1 LTTEPELLGR
11 LPEQFFTGILQAAA
25 EARAQPGERFIDLG
39 RGNPDLPPPPEA
51 IEAVREAMLHTADP
65 TVHGYPPFQG
75 MPELREAIAARY
87 RADHGVTLDPDT
99 EVAVVPGTKTGIML
113 VTLACADRGDGVL
126 LPDPGYPDYH
136 SAVALAGARHVALP
150 LDGAAGWQ
158 PRFDGLRGALC
169 ALNWPSNPCAVL
181 AADGVMEQAV
191 AWAHETGTWLV
202 HDIAYGFL
210 GFERRVAS
218 ILEMPGA
225 REVATELWSPSKI
238 YGMAGW
244 RVGFLVGNAEVV
256 GRVRTLVDHMFAGVP
271 VAIQRGLLAAL
282 TGDQAHVAERRE
294 RYRARRDVLV
304 GALPGLRRPEGS
316 FYAWWELP
324 DGLTPEE
331 IIRRARV
338 GVAPGIGFG
347 SRGAGHVRLS
357 LAVPDEDAAEGAA
370 RLGALVS

>member
-1 LTTEPELLGR
+1 MTDLFER
-11 LPEQFFTGILQAAA
+11 LPQQFFAGILQAAA

-65 TVHGYPPFQG
+65 SVHGYPPFQG
-75 MPELREAIAARY
+75 LPALREAIAAHYLRE
-87 RADHGVTLDPDT
+87 HGVTLDPER

-113 VTLACADRGDGVL
+113 VTMACAGPGDVVL

-136 SAVALAGARHVALP
+136 SGVALAGARTEPLP
-150 LDGAAGWQ
+150 MEESAGWQ
-158 PRFDGLRGALC
+158 PGFDGLRGALA
-169 ALNWPSNPCAVL
+169 ALNFPSNPCAVL
-181 AADGVMEQAV
+181 AADGVLEDAV
-191 AWAHETGTWLV
+191 AWAHAQGCRLV

-210 GFERRVAS
+210 GFDRRVRS
-218 ILEMPGA
+218 ILEVPGA
-225 REVATELWSPSKI
+225 SEVATELWSPSKI

-244 RVGFLVGNAEVV
+244 RVGFLVGAAEVV
-256 GRVRTLVDHMFAGVP
+256 GRVRTLMDHLFAGVP

-304 GALPGLRRPEGS
+304 DAVPGLTRPEGS
-316 FYAWWELP
+316 FYAWWKLP

-331 IIRRARV
+331 IVRRARV
-338 GVAPGIGFG
+338 GIAPGIGFG
-347 SRGAGHVRLS
+347 SRGAGYGRLS
-357 LAVPDEDAAEGAA
+357 LAVPDEDVAEGAA
-370 RLGALVS
+370 RLSALLR